1 MEDSAL
7 NRYLDEIGKGQLL
20 SDEEEQALSARI
32 LQGDQ
37 RALSKL
43 VEANLRFVVTIARQY
58 KGQGLSME
66 DLVSEGNL
74 GLMKAAGR
82 FDATKGVRF
91 VNYAVVHVRQAIEK
105 AIEQQTGLY
114 KVPKDVK
121 DEITARQQSMPL
133 SVDAPLGHRANLSLI
148 SVLMNRDALLADERI
163 HSEAIEDAVEFALGS
178 LDARE
183 SRVVNAFYGIGQEHE
198 TMAEIAEDMDL
209 KRERVRQ
216 IRDKAIRKLRK
227 AYKRHLKSSFK

>member
-20 SDEEEQALSARI
+20 SDEEERALSARI

-91 VNYAVVHVRQAIEK
+91 VNYAVVHVRQAIE
-105 AIEQQTGLY
+105 QG
-114 KVPKDVK
+114 
-121 DEITARQQSMPL
+121 
-133 SVDAPLGHRANLSLI
+133 
-148 SVLMNRDALLADERI
+148 
-163 HSEAIEDAVEFALGS
+163 F
-178 LDARE
+178 
-183 SRVVNAFYGIGQEHE
+183 
-198 TMAEIAEDMDL
+198 
-209 KRERVRQ
+209 
-216 IRDKAIRKLRK
+216 IRYPRT
-227 AYKRHLKSSFK
+227 